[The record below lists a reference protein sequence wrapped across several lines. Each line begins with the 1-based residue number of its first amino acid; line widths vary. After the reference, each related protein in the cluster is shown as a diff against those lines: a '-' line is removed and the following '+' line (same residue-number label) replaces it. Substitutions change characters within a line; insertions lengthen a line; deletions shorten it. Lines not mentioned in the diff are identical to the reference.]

1 MQKFKF
7 KLDGLLKVREF
18 KEKRLKVELGEILT
32 EMQAVKDDI
41 KRLNENIHDT
51 YQAQESFLADPS
63 SGDMVKFF
71 PRFIKTK
78 KEDIKNR
85 ENLLYALQR
94 KFDEKQVELGTAR
107 GEVKVIENLKEKK
120 ATEHKKKVEKKFQ
133 EDTDELVQIRRLLKE
148 TKS

>member
-32 EMQAVKDDI
+32 QIQNVKDEI
-41 KRLNENIHDT
+41 KKLNDNIVET
-51 YQAQESFLADPS
+51 YDAQEAFLADPS

-78 KEDIKNR
+78 KSDIKNK
-85 ENLLYALQR
+85 ENLLFALEK
-94 KFDEKQVELGTAR
+94 KFDQKQVELGVAR

-120 ATEHKKKVEKKFQ
+120 STEHKKKVEKKFQ
-133 EDTDELVQIRRLLKE
+133 EDVDELVQIRRLLKE

>member
-32 EMQAVKDDI
+32 QIQNVKDDI
-41 KRLNENIHDT
+41 KRLNENIVET
-51 YQAQESFLADPS
+51 YEAQETFLADPT

-78 KEDIKNR
+78 KADIQNK
-85 ENLLYALQR
+85 ENLLYALQK
-94 KFDEKQVELGTAR
+94 KFDQKQVELGTAR

-120 ATEHKKKVEKKFQ
+120 STEHKKKVEKKFQ
-133 EDTDELVQIRRLLKE
+133 ENIDELVQIRRLLKE

>member
-18 KEKRLKVELGEILT
+18 KEKRLKIELGEILT
-32 EMQAVKDDI
+32 QIQNTKDDI
-41 KRLNENIHDT
+41 TRLTNNIKET
-51 YQAQESFLADPS
+51 YESQEKFLADPS

-71 PRFIKTK
+71 PRFIEAK
-78 KEDIKNR
+78 KADIKNK
-85 ENLLYALQR
+85 ENLLYALEK
-94 KFDEKQVELGTAR
+94 KFDEKQKELGIAR

-120 ATEHKKKVEKKFQ
+120 SSEHKKKVEKKFQ
-133 EDTDELVQIRRLLKE
+133 ENVDELVQIRRLLKE

>member
-32 EMQAVKDDI
+32 QIQNVKDEI
-41 KRLNENIHDT
+41 QTLNDNIVET
-51 YQAQESFLADPS
+51 YEAQEKFLADPS

-78 KEDIKNR
+78 KADIKNK
-85 ENLLYALQR
+85 ENLLFALEK
-94 KFDEKQVELGTAR
+94 KFDQKQVEMGVAR

-120 ATEHKKKVEKKFQ
+120 STEHKKKAEKKFQ
-133 EDTDELVQIRRLLKE
+133 EDVDELVQIRRLLKE

>member
-32 EMQAVKDDI
+32 QVQNVKDEI
-41 KRLNENIHDT
+41 KKLNENIVET
-51 YQAQESFLADPS
+51 YEAQEQFLSDPS
-63 SGDMVKFF
+63 GGDMVKFF

-78 KEDIKNR
+78 KADIKNK
-85 ENLLYALQR
+85 ENLLFALEK
-94 KFDEKQVELGTAR
+94 KFEQKKTELGVAR

-120 ATEHKKKVEKKFQ
+120 STEHKKKVEKKFQ
-133 EDTDELVQIRRLLKE
+133 DDVDELVQIRRLLKE